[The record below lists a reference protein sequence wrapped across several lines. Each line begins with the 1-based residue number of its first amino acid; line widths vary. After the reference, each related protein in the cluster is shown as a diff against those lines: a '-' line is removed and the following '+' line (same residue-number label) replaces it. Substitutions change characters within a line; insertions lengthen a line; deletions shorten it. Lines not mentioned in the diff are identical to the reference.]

1 MRFSGGRKRGDA
13 AGLKQPRRPDVRGQ
27 ADPAAPMLNLATL
40 TWVRFAVWLML
51 GVIVYFAYGR
61 RHSRVAMRSTSGWK
75 SRFPAD

>member
-1 MRFSGGRKRGDA
+1 
-13 AGLKQPRRPDVRGQ
+13 VRWQ
-27 ADPAAPMLNLATL
+27 ADPVALMLTLATL

-61 RHSRVAMRSTSGWK
+61 RHSRVAMRGTSGWK